1 MLRRL
6 RENGPVLLVPA
17 AWTLATLG
25 HAGAVE
31 TRTVFIAHLVMDAVL
46 LAFAALSWSDM
57 AAGTLRVWRSVLVAG
72 LAVTLAGTVGFLLS
86 PPNSTLLGGTVL
98 GWMLLPAAGLWLT
111 GRDVPAGEAP
121 RVYTAGA
128 ALSLLGVVAYL
139 PAFLGFLGVEAML
152 VGLTLTNLGQTA
164 GIANAV
170 YQY

>member
-25 HAGAVE
+25 HAGLVE
-31 TRTVFIAHLVMDAVL
+31 TRTVFIAHLVMDVVL
-46 LAFAALSWSDM
+46 IAFAGLSWSDM
-57 AAGTLRVWRSVLVAG
+57 AEGTLRVWRTVLVAG
-72 LAVTLAGTVGFLLS
+72 LGVTLVGTVGFLLT
-86 PPNSTLLGGTVL
+86 PPNSTLLAVAVV

-128 ALSLLGVVAYL
+128 VLSLLGAVVYL
-139 PAFLGFLGVEAML
+139 PAFLGFLSIEAFL
-152 VGLTLTNLGQTA
+152 LALTLTNVGQTA